1 MLLTR
6 HFSQYAKTYK
16 RTGKVRKEE
25 KKPGNEISLLTKE
38 KPLTWVPIA
47 SSLEKIQNFLKVI
60 I

>member
-38 KPLTWVPIA
+38 KPLT
-47 SSLEKIQNFLKVI
+47 
-60 I
+60 

>member
-6 HFSQYAKTYK
+6 HFSMYAKTYK
-16 RTGKVRKEE
+16 RTGKVRKEV

-38 KPLTWVPIA
+38 KSLTWVPIA